1 MKEAPFKSTIAGGEN
16 FNSDRKTFGLEKSL
30 PPVKLLKIDNLEK
43 SPKRG
48 DSQYSQTW
56 NAI

>member
-48 DSQYSQTW
+48 DSQYSQT
-56 NAI
+56 